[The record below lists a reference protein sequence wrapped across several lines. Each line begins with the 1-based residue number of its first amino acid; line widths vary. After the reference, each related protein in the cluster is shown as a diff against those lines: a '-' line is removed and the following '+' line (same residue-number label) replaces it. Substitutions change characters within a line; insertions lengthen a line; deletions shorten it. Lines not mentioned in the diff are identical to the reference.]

1 MAIARTFALTAF
13 RRCLG
18 PLWAVAVLALP
29 ACQTTE
35 RNLRQVPIVVAPYQA
50 VLAVAPFSNESGVTL
65 SSADILSVS
74 DKIVA
79 AVNET
84 VGPDGSYGGGWRAVP
99 LDRTLAA
106 MRQLG
111 ISAIESEEDARQI
124 IETIP
129 VDGLVIGTLT
139 EWGPYDPPE
148 FGANVLLI
156 GDDQRLKRALDA
168 TGLYGKTG
176 DGPEKAA
183 DGSSEAVRPIT
194 DLVIELD
201 AVNHRVREDV
211 RTYAESHSDVT
222 GGFDPPERYYLMVFD
237 RYLDFVAN
245 RIVGG
250 LVLRERQRAS
260 SGG

>member
-1 MAIARTFALTAF
+1 MATARTFAHTAF
-13 RRCLG
+13 RPGLG
-18 PLWAVAVLALP
+18 PLWAVAALALS
-29 ACQTTE
+29 ACQSTE
-35 RNLRQVPIVVAPYQA
+35 RNLRQVPVVVAPYQA

-65 SSADILSVS
+65 ASADILSVS

-99 LDRTLAA
+99 VDRTLAA

-111 ISAIESEEDARQI
+111 ISAIGSEEDARRLI
-124 IETIP
+124 RTIP
-129 VDGLVIGTLT
+129 VDGLVVGTLT
-139 EWGPYDPPE
+139 EWGPYDPPR
-148 FGANVLLI
+148 FGANILLI
-156 GDDQRLKRALDA
+156 GDDQRLNRALDA

-176 DGPEKAA
+176 DGPEIDDEGAP
-183 DGSSEAVRPIT
+183 EVVRPIT

-245 RIVGG
+245 QIVGG